1 MDISEYL
8 ITEYSGSTLAFR
20 KQHNAIFSEEELEF
34 LKKELSPLGKVHFL
48 FTRTPLK
55 QVVLVTCTF
64 FDDEKISSFIQ
75 KQSEKIRQDQI
86 KEEKFVLCGYEYNEL
101 RDEHTLTFY
110 TPIYEKFNE
119 ADLRFFTTK
128 MYQYGA
134 THVYNW
140 GGEKTSMLKHL
151 LTNILINDIPT
162 SLAMPSI
169 YRLTCTFR
177 NDKAGLEA
185 IDTLFKK
192 YSTVPKSFEAEC
204 YENCF
209 VSSFNRHGSLTLLNS
224 SNADGEFSTEEL
236 TKICSWL
243 HSLGC
248 TYIKP
253 NAYKAGR
260 RTLICNAIECSFAP
274 DEKWNHKLKDFIDYN
289 AQSYLKELKSME
301 IIPPDATEYSPN
313 WEMHIA
319 IKGISLYLI
328 KEALK
333 DTKLTHKERFYFLN
347 HFSKFGVIEIS
358 TKRNSVYCEFSNDK
372 NGHKLRNDLVC
383 LLIQ

>member
-20 KQHNAIFSEEELEF
+20 KPHNAIFSEEELEF
-34 LKKELSPLGKVHFL
+34 LKKELCPLGKVHFL
-48 FTRTPLK
+48 FLRTYFS
-55 QVVLVTCTF
+55 QVVLVTCHF
-64 FDDEKISSFIQ
+64 FDNEKLNSFIQ
-75 KQSEKIRQDQI
+75 KQSKKIRQDQI
-86 KEEKFVLCGYEYNEL
+86 KEEKFVLCGYDYNER

-110 TPIYEKFNE
+110 APIYEKFNE
-119 ADLRFFTTK
+119 VDLLFFATQ
-128 MYQYGA
+128 MYKYGA
-134 THVYNW
+134 TNVYNW
-140 GGEKTSMLKHL
+140 GGEWTSLLKHL
-151 LTNILINDIPT
+151 LTAPFNDIID

-177 NDKAGLEA
+177 NDKASLEA
-185 IDTLFKK
+185 IDTLFKR
-192 YSTVPKSFEAEC
+192 YSKVPESLETEC

-209 VSSFNRHGSLTLLNS
+209 ISSFNRHGSLTLLNS

-248 TYIKP
+248 THIKP

-358 TKRNSVYCEFSNDK
+358 TKRNSVYCEFSNDE
-372 NGHKLRNDLVC
+372 NGHKLRNEAVYS
-383 LLIQ
+383 LIQ